1 MECSYIIT
9 KYYNTY
15 RPICIS
21 INFIWYAPNNGY
33 FKTYNTIY
41 NTTLVYKDTVTLYMC
56 YSRFIE
62 YHRNSAWM
70 AMGLRSV
77 FDEST
82 IITINTY
89 RPTIN

>member
-33 FKTYNTIY
+33 FKTYNTVY
-41 NTTLVYKDTVTLYMC
+41 NTKYKDMLQCIDGIIVDSSNTDR
-56 YSRFIE
+56 S
-62 YHRNSAWM
+62 SAWM

-89 RPTIN
+89 TIN